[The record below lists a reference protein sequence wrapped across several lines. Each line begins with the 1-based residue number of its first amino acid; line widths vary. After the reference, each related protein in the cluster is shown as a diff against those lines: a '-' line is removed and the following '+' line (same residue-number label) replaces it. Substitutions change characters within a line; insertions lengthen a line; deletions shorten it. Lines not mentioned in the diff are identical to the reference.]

1 MGRAYSTQ
9 TTHFPVRLADGS
21 HIPHGFIH
29 GSPYPMDLSMG
40 GITPNP
46 EKDILEKNQL

>member
-1 MGRAYSTQ
+1 M
-9 TTHFPVRLADGS
+9 ADGS

-29 GSPYPMDLSMG
+29 GSPYPMNFSMG

-46 EKDILEKNQL
+46 QRDILEKNQLYNQSTASGTLASN